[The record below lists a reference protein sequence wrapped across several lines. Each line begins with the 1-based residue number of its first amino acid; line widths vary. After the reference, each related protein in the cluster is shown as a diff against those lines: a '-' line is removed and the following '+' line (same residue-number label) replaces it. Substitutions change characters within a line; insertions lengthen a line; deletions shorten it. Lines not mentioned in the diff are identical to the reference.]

1 VEALTTDHRWSG
13 VLAYNRFT
21 GAVELRKQPPCRAV
35 LIPSKWEREWSE
47 SDSARTADWLGDTW
61 GFHPAIE
68 VVGKAAHIAAQV
80 HAFHPVCEYLDGIQ
94 WDGKRRA
101 DRMLIDYCGA
111 RDDEYSVMV
120 GRSLLV
126 SAVARVR
133 QPGCKVDTMVILEGR
148 QGSGKSSAVSLL
160 GGQWFRD
167 TDFDIGTKDSYQVI
181 RNCWVYEMQE
191 LAQFSSTREA
201 RKLKSFISGSSD
213 NYRPSY
219 GHRVMQFPRQCIFI
233 GTTNESAYLSDPTG
247 NRRYFP
253 VITGAIDLTG
263 LERDRDQ
270 LWAEADM
277 LYHDGVAWH
286 PQGVAMRQLAEA
298 EQDARQIEDSWE
310 TKIANYVSGSYR
322 AAQYAIGEGVTLF
335 DILGDGCL
343 QIPSAQQTRGAQ
355 MRAAAI
361 LRKLGMVRVRKPRCG
376 PKEPRGWH
384 YLPAGHAA
392 QTDLGLADLMD
403 PYEARDMPS

>member
-1 VEALTTDHRWSG
+1 VEALTTDHRWGG

-101 DRMLIDYCGA
+101 DRMLIDYCGT

-148 QGSGKSSAVSLL
+148 QGTGKSSALSIL

-219 GHRVMQFPRQCIFI
+219 GHRVMQFPRQCIFV

-253 VITGAIDLTG
+253 VITGAIDLAG

-298 EQDARQIEDSWE
+298 EQEERQVADPWEERLALWLASDCRRARLLQ
-310 TKIANYVSGSYR
+310 
-322 AAQYAIGEGVTLF
+322 GEGVTIS
-335 DILGDGCL
+335 DAMGPLGLDL
-343 QIPSAQQTRGAQ
+343 PSAQQTKAAT
-355 MRAAAI
+355 MRVAAI
-361 LRKLGMVRVRKPRCG
+361 MQRLGLQRRRLRKGGRRVR
-376 PKEPRGWH
+376 E
-384 YLPAGHAA
+384 YVLAG
-392 QTDLGLADLMD
+392 QEGSG
-403 PYEARDMPS
+403 EEGCQVDMPFLYEESDVN